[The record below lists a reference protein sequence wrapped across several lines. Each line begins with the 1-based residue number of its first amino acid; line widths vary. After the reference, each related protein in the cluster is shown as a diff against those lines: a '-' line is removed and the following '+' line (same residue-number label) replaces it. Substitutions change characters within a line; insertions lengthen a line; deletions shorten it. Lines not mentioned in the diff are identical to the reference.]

1 MIVRSATKVTKEI
14 FESAKNKLKLVGR
27 AGTGV
32 DNIDVEAATT
42 NNTLVMNTPGSN
54 TISAAELTCA
64 MISSL
69 ARFLPQ
75 ANISMKEG
83 KWERSKFTGTELYG
97 KTLAII
103 GLGRIGKEVSLN

>member
-1 MIVRSATKVTKEI
+1 M
-14 FESAKNKLKLVGR
+14 KLVGR

-32 DNIDVEAATT
+32 DNIDVDAA
-42 NNTLVMNTPGSN
+42 NSSKTLVMNTPGSN
-54 TISAAELTCA
+54 TISAVELTCA

-69 ARFLPQ
+69 ARCLPQ

-103 GLGRIGKEVSLN
+103 GLGRIGKEVRDN